1 MREFADEA
9 EDRISA
15 VRRALEL
22 RRREFTV
29 LREQVGLER
38 GLRDLRVEVAEARS
52 EVPKFPAIA

>member
-15 VRRALEL
+15 IRRALEL

>member
-1 MREFADEA
+1 MREFAD
-9 EDRISA
+9 SA

-52 EVPKFPAIA
+52 EVLKFPAIA

>member
-52 EVPKFPAIA
+52 